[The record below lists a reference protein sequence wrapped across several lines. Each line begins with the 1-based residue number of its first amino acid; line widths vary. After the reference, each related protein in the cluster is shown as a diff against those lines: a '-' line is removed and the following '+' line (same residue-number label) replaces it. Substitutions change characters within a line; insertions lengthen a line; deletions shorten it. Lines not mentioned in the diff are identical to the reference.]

1 MTSRSFLLYLVTAFA
16 ILGSVALAAPQEV
29 AAASQEEPPSVLLH
43 TPLTCIDTDGYPEFV
58 ADVPG
63 DPQNVRVF
71 FHSNISTTFYFVE
84 MSKVEGQWEGIIP
97 KPELPPTE
105 SVTYYIEAV
114 DKSSNILRTG
124 EYYPRVDESCDED
137 KLVGAVPNITVGATE
152 AGVATVPAGFSA
164 EGIVG
169 FVNLA
174 AAGSEQIAAGVGLG
188 TKAIA
193 GLVGAAAA
201 GTTLVTVAATGDE
214 SPSTPQSN
222 PQNPK

>member
-1 MTSRSFLLYLVTAFA
+1 
-16 ILGSVALAAPQEV
+16 
-29 AAASQEEPPSVLLH
+29 
-43 TPLTCIDTDGYPEFV
+43 
-58 ADVPG
+58 
-63 DPQNVRVF
+63 VRVF

-84 MSKVEGQWEGIIP
+84 MSKVGGQWEGILP

-114 DKSSNILRTG
+114 DKSQNNMRTG
-124 EYYPRVDESCDED
+124 EYNPRVYESCDED
-137 KLVGAVPNITVGATE
+137 QWVGAVPNITVGAAE

-164 EGIVG
+164 VGITG

-174 AAGSEQIAAGVGLG
+174 AAGSEQIAVGAGLG
-188 TKAIA
+188 AKAIV

-214 SPSTPQSN
+214 SPSTPGSN
-222 PQNPK
+222 PQNP